1 MSLKYTLDFT
11 DKTVI
16 VTGAAGGLG
25 LVLAQAFYAN
35 GANVVVTD
43 VSDERLAKCP
53 ELFPKD
59 TSTASESGETN
70 GEEKGVVEGGEEKGV
85 VEGGE
90 EKGRFLAI
98 KCDSSSETE
107 VAALIETVTEKFG
120 ELDVL
125 VNNAAVNDDMEPAG
139 DCGMEMWERNIK
151 VFDSP
156 FLHVANGG

>member
-25 LVLAQAFYAN
+25 LILAQAFYAN

-53 ELFPKD
+53 ESFPKD
-59 TSTASESGETN
+59 TSGASESGETN
-70 GEEKGVVEGGEEKGV
+70 
-85 VEGGE
+85 GE

-98 KCDSSSETE
+98 KCDSSSESD
-107 VAALIETVTEKFG
+107 VAALMETVTKKFG
-120 ELDVL
+120 KLDVL

-151 VFDSP
+151 VFNSP
-156 FLHVANGG
+156 FSPRC